1 MKRLPTPQWLCFDL
15 DGTLV
20 DSVPDITN
28 SVNHM
33 MLALNLASVS
43 ELQVRDWIGDG
54 ATKLVERAVR
64 YGEQQS
70 GMHDVKQALAEELF
84 FAAYRNNTA
93 EHTRIFPG
101 AIEVL
106 EYFQS
111 RQIALACVTNKP
123 REFTVPLLEQR
134 CLQKYFQVCVCGDDY
149 PNKKPAAE
157 PLLAAIEALGGKPDG
172 GYMIGDSQTDILAA
186 VNAGTGAIYVSY
198 GYNRGLSVD
207 QYQPIKIDQLTQLI
221 ELFG

>member
-1 MKRLPTPQWLCFDL
+1 MTLPTPQWLCFDL

-20 DSVPDITN
+20 DSVPDIAN

-33 MLALNLASVS
+33 LRELNLAPAS
-43 ELQVRDWIGDG
+43 EHQVRDWIGNG
-54 ATKLVERAVR
+54 AAKLVERAVR
-64 YGEQQS
+64 YGKQQTAAE
-70 GMHDVKQALAEELF
+70 DIKPALAEELF
-84 FAAYRNNTA
+84 FSAYRKSTA
-93 EHTRIFPG
+93 KHTRIFPG
-101 AIEVL
+101 AIDVL
-106 EYFQS
+106 EHFQN

-123 REFTVPLLEQR
+123 REFTVPLLEQ
-134 CLQKYFQVCVCGDDY
+134 LSLHEYFQVCVCGDDTA
-149 PNKKPAAE
+149 NKKPAAE
-157 PLLAAIEALGGKPDG
+157 PVLAAIEALGGRPDG